1 MIGMNSTSAWIKAA
15 LDALEKGIMDP
26 KSVFCM
32 IQAPAKAEG
41 SAEAY
46 FQLARFYH
54 RGIGC
59 DQDDVK
65 ALEMLIKSA
74 EGGWIDAQYALGI
87 RYYTGDFA
95 PQNYSE
101 AVKWFTLAAEQG
113 HKSAANY
120 LVDCYI
126 HGQGVE
132 KDSDEAIK
140 WLGVVADGVD
150 FNTPEEED
158 WPDLEDLN
166 DLEIDED

>member
-54 RGIGC
+54 HGIGC
-59 DQDDVK
+59 DQDDAK

-74 EGGWIDAQYALGI
+74 EGGWVDAQYALGI

-140 WLGVVADGVD
+140 WLGVVADGVE

>member
-1 MIGMNSTSAWIKAA
+1 
-15 LDALEKGIMDP
+15 
-26 KSVFCM
+26 
-32 IQAPAKAEG
+32 
-41 SAEAY
+41 
-46 FQLARFYH
+46 
-54 RGIGC
+54 
-59 DQDDVK
+59 
-65 ALEMLIKSA
+65 MLTKSA
-74 EGGWIDAQYALGI
+74 EGGWVDAQYALGI

-140 WLGVVADGVD
+140 WLGGCSRWRRFQYSGGRGLARSGG
-150 FNTPEEED
+150 PE
-158 WPDLEDLN
+158 
-166 DLEIDED
+166 